1 MKLPKISFNK
11 YNWSSNCYRP
21 SFMKR
26 WGGKIWDLSVY
37 KYGITIDFRGGF
49 KWIDLLTEKEKKE
62 YEKGKHP

>member
-1 MKLPKISFNK
+1 
-11 YNWSSNCYRP
+11 
-21 SFMKR
+21 MKR
-26 WGGKIWDLSVY
+26 WGGKIWYLSVY